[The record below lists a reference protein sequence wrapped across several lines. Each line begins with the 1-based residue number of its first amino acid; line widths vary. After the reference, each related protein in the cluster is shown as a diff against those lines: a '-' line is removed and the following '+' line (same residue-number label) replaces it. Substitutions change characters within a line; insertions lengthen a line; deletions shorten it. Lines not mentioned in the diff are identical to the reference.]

1 MWGEGGGH
9 LHLPPYY
16 QLSKAK
22 QDTMKI
28 IYQRRCAEPS
38 AVVSSSGGGRAD
50 MIPAQIGSCI
60 RVSRLHPRSRQCNTH
75 KLYCYQYSATCFD
88 LQVSKFWQCWDTMLC
103 QGWTMSKTEAVLML
117 RTRQGAALVISNVR
131 ILTPA
136 DLWQLHVV
144 LLWEHR
150 VLSAA
155 LACLTY
161 NPFKYYRPS
170 DHWNLDLTT
179 Y

>member
-1 MWGEGGGH
+1 MEYLHWIIVKNFNPKYTSAKPGNAMWGEGGGH

-88 LQVSKFWQCWDTMLC
+88 LQVSKFWQCWDVMP
-103 QGWTMSKTEAVLML
+103 
-117 RTRQGAALVISNVR
+117 AL
-131 ILTPA
+131 
-136 DLWQLHVV
+136 DHVQDRSSV
-144 LLWEHR
+144 DVEN
-150 VLSAA
+150 SAGS
-155 LACLTY
+155 CSGH
-161 NPFKYYRPS
+161 F
-170 DHWNLDLTT
+170 
-179 Y
+179 